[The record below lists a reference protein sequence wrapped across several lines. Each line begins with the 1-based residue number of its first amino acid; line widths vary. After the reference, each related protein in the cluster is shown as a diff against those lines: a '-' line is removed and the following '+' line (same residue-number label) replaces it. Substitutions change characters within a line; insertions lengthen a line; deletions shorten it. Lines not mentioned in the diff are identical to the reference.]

1 MKSQNFR
8 KFRASGMTS
17 PAFQEKLDAFKK
29 IQQQVEENASV
40 FTSNM
45 KQNYMLLDQTLAKLK
60 AQKKEAKSLRETAR
74 NFNEE
79 NTVKFLKDSETQ
91 IDKLRE
97 KLAPR
102 TGR

>member
-1 MKSQNFR
+1 
-8 KFRASGMTS
+8 MTS